1 MANQRPGNLTANR
14 PDLSETELRDM
25 RLDDLRERA
34 RDEGVT
40 GASSLKKEEL
50 VEALLRCAGAAAAGR
65 PGAAARV
72 SRAGPTSRATRPGSA
87 ETGAPTAGGCAPAPA
102 PRSR

>member
-1 MANQRPGNLTANR
+1 MANQRPGNQTANR
-14 PDLSETELRDM
+14 PDLSETELHDM

-40 GASSLKKEEL
+40 GASSLKKEEF
-50 VEALLRCAGAAAAGR
+50 VEALLRCGGAAAGR